1 MEKMSFFLSQNG
13 KYVTLLQSLL
23 NPHRSVYTMKKAL
36 ILLLAAALA
45 TTVDAAPR
53 QKSKA
58 KANRSAKTSRVTN
71 YNETYTVGGQRIPA
85 IRNRHLLKAIP
96 PGTPIM
102 PPNAAAARDRIGV
115 RPLNFNGGQAHI
127 SGSIRGLGIA
137 AYSFSGSAGQS
148 IRMVPNGKNFAM
160 EFALFN
166 PQMGMRFGSVH
177 TLPYSGEY
185 EVRIVQNHK
194 NAARSKTAR
203 PYNVTVY
210 LDGAADGMPMPVGQR
225 SVPMSAAPMAMDG
238 NEPMPVKRGSPM
250 RAAPAA
256 AAMPAP
262 EMDAEPEAAPAP
274 RKAVRA
280 PAKGKGKSRNYQ
292 CENGAKF
299 SVEYLNI
306 NTPNPTAVV
315 HSDSGDSSLPLD
327 TSASSGKNL
336 IFSSDEGM
344 LHLVKTQGNNLARA
358 EVLSFDHNGSP
369 IGFGC
374 KPR

>member
-1 MEKMSFFLSQNG
+1 M
-13 KYVTLLQSLL
+13 T
-23 NPHRSVYTMKKAL
+23 
-36 ILLLAAALA
+36 
-45 TTVDAAPR
+45 
-53 QKSKA
+53 
-58 KANRSAKTSRVTN
+58 
-71 YNETYTVGGQRIPA
+71 
-85 IRNRHLLKAIP
+85 
-96 PGTPIM
+96 
-102 PPNAAAARDRIGV
+102 
-115 RPLNFNGGQAHI
+115 
-127 SGSIRGLGIA
+127 
-137 AYSFSGSAGQS
+137 
-148 IRMVPNGKNFAM
+148 
-160 EFALFN
+160 
-166 PQMGMRFGSVH
+166 
-177 TLPYSGEY
+177 
-185 EVRIVQNHK
+185 
-194 NAARSKTAR
+194 
-203 PYNVTVY
+203 
-210 LDGAADGMPMPVGQR
+210 
-225 SVPMSAAPMAMDG
+225 MDG

-274 RKAVRA
+274 PRKAARA

>member
-1 MEKMSFFLSQNG
+1 
-13 KYVTLLQSLL
+13 
-23 NPHRSVYTMKKAL
+23 MKKAL
-36 ILLLAAALA
+36 VLLLAVALA

-53 QKSKA
+53 KKSKG
-58 KANRSAKTSRVTN
+58 KANRSAKITTVTVT
-71 YNETYTVGGQRIPA
+71 NETYTVGGRRIPA

-115 RPLNFNGGQAHI
+115 RPLNFSGGQAHI

-210 LDGAADGMPMPVGQR
+210 LDGAADGMPMPVGQYNA
-225 SVPMSAAPMAMDG
+225 PMSAAPMAMDG
-238 NEPMPVKRGSPM
+238 NEPMPVKRSSPM

-274 RKAVRA
+274 RKAARA
-280 PAKGKGKSRNYQ
+280 PAKGKGKGKSRNYQ

-306 NTPNPTAVV
+306 NTPNPTAIV

-369 IGFGC
+369 VGFGC

>member
-1 MEKMSFFLSQNG
+1 
-13 KYVTLLQSLL
+13 
-23 NPHRSVYTMKKAL
+23 MKKAL

-137 AYSFSGSAGQS
+137 AYSFSGNAGQS

-225 SVPMSAAPMAMDG
+225 SVPMGAAPMAMDG
-238 NEPMPVKRGSPM
+238 NEPMPVKRSSPM

-274 RKAVRA
+274 RKAART

>member
-1 MEKMSFFLSQNG
+1 
-13 KYVTLLQSLL
+13 
-23 NPHRSVYTMKKAL
+23 MKKTL
-36 ILLLAAALA
+36 VLLLAVALA

-71 YNETYTVGGQRIPA
+71 YNETYTVGGQKIPA

-96 PGTPIM
+96 PGTPLM

-115 RPLNFNGGQAHI
+115 RPLNFSGGQAHI

-148 IRMVPNGKNFAM
+148 IRMVPNSKNFAM

-210 LDGAADGMPMPVGQR
+210 LDGAADGIAMPVGGD
-225 SVPMSAAPMAMDG
+225 MGMGG
-238 NEPMPVKRGSPM
+238 NDPMPVKRSVPM

-256 AAMPAP
+256 TMSAP

-274 RKAVRA
+274 RKAART

-299 SVEYLNI
+299 NVEYLDI
-306 NTPNPTAVV
+306 NTPSPTAVV

>member
-1 MEKMSFFLSQNG
+1 
-13 KYVTLLQSLL
+13 
-23 NPHRSVYTMKKAL
+23 MKKAL

-225 SVPMSAAPMAMDG
+225 SVPMGAAPMSMDG
-238 NEPMPVKRGSPM
+238 NEPMPVKRSSPM

-274 RKAVRA
+274 RKAART

-306 NTPNPTAVV
+306 NTPNPTAIV